1 MADNEPD
8 KSEKTEPASPFK
20 LEEARRKGSV
30 AKSVEVNTFLA
41 ICIGILFLITT
52 GMVFIENTLSLCRRL
67 FASAGQISFETRSL
81 VDVAGVWSGDGVAIM
96 APLVALVML
105 VAIVGTFI
113 QIGPVFSFFPLKPD
127 IKRLNPVTG
136 FKRIFSQKLLYEL
149 AKSLVKV
156 ALFGTV
162 LYVTLESYI
171 DPILALYSTSLQTY
185 LPKFLELSGILLS
198 RLAMVLALFAAVDF
212 IYTRWDYKKNL
223 RMTKKEVKDE
233 HKRREGDPMVRQ
245 KRRSLER
252 ELRARSQSLGNV
264 AEADLVITN
273 PTRYAVVLKYD
284 RDTMIAPVITGKG
297 ADEMARLIRQEAYR
311 HRVPVINAPS
321 LTRALYRRCELYS
334 SVPQKHYVALAQAFR
349 LGFAQRGRRE
359 VSP

>member
-8 KSEKTEPASPFK
+8 KAEKTEPASPFK

-41 ICIGILFLITT
+41 VCAGVLFLITT
-52 GMVFIENTLSLCRRL
+52 GMIFIENTLALCSRL

-81 VDVAGVWSGDGVAIM
+81 VDLAGVWSGDGVAVM
-96 APLVALVML
+96 APLVALVMV
-105 VAIVGTFI
+105 VAIVGTFV

-127 IKRLNPVTG
+127 IKRLNPVAG

-149 AKSLVKV
+149 LKSLVKV
-156 ALFGTV
+156 ALFGGV

-171 DPILALYSTSLQTY
+171 DPMLALYASSLQVY
-185 LPKFLELSGILLS
+185 LPQFLEMSGALLF
-198 RLAMVLALFAAVDF
+198 RLAMVLALFAAVDL

-252 ELRARSQSLGNV
+252 ELRMRSQSLGNV

-284 RDTMIAPVITGKG
+284 RDTMIAPMITGKG

-311 HRVPVINAPS
+311 HGVPVINVPS
-321 LTRALYRRCELYS
+321 LTRTLYRRCELYS
-334 SVPQKHYVALAQAFR
+334 SVPQKHYVALAKAFR
-349 LGFAQRGRRE
+349 LGFAQAGRQGG
-359 VSP
+359 SL